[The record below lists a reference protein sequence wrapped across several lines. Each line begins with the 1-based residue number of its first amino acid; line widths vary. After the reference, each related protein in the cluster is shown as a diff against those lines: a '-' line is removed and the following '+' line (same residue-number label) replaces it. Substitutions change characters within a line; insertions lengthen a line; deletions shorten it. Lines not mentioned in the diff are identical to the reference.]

1 MAKATRPPGWLGF
14 TWLVL
19 LKDLRIERKSGEIVA
34 TSGFFAVLVA
44 VMASVAFSTGE
55 NRAAVAPGVIWVSV
69 AFASVLAISR
79 SWHREREE
87 GALTGLLV
95 SPVPRGA
102 IFAGKALGVTLF
114 LFAVEA
120 MVIPAAALL
129 FALELAQLGGGLLGI
144 ALAATPGIAASGT
157 LFGAMTVRTRARDL
171 VLASVLFPLLSPTL
185 LAAVAATRE
194 LVVGAGLAELGD
206 YFLLM
211 GVFDLIFW
219 AGGLGLFGLLIE
231 G

>member
-1 MAKATRPPGWLGF
+1 MANAARPPGWLGF

-34 TSGFFAVLVA
+34 TAGFFAILVA

-55 NRAAVAPGVIWVSV
+55 NRATVAPGVIWVSV

-87 GALTGLLV
+87 GALMGLLV
-95 SPVPRGA
+95 SPAPRGA

-120 MVIPAAALL
+120 LVIPAAALL
-129 FALELAQLGGGLLGI
+129 FSLDLLDLGVGFLAI
-144 ALAATPGIAASGT
+144 ALAATPGIAASGA

-185 LAAVAATRE
+185 LAAIAATRE

-206 YFLLM
+206 YFMLM
-211 GVFDLIFW
+211 GIFDLIFW
-219 AGGLGLFGLLIE
+219 AGGLGMFGLLIE

>member
-14 TWLVL
+14 AWLVL

-129 FALELAQLGGGLLGI
+129 FALEPAQLGGGLLGI

-185 LAAVAATRE
+185 LAAVAAPRE

-219 AGGLGLFGLLIE
+219 AGGLGLFAVLIE